1 MTMTRIL
8 RRNCQ
13 NLNLAGHQNLQVGMV
28 NQESKRTTKGA
39 PVSCRNAQKE
49 SEDQH
54 LATMEW
60 KASTQFAILP
70 LLQFANALATT
81 YHHVEY
87 RKSGNLVVLWW
98 TLLRNPRRIQ
108 RQLICNGNQAA
119 FQTVDCDGLGLALP
133 FVLGTQSTAT
143 NLLLELNALAW
154 QTWRKRALWC
164 LAREMLGH
172 KPDPCQ
178 KTTSPKMLS
187 T

>member
-1 MTMTRIL
+1 MTRIL

-70 LLQFANALATT
+70 LLQFVNALATT
-81 YHHVEY
+81 YHHVNIE
-87 RKSGNLVVLWW
+87 KWNLVVY
-98 TLLRNPRRIQ
+98 
-108 RQLICNGNQAA
+108 G
-119 FQTVDCDGLGLALP
+119 GLAA
-133 FVLGTQSTAT
+133 QSKTDPT
-143 NLLLELNALAW
+143 PTDLQW
-154 QTWRKRALWC
+154 QSNRFSNRGL
-164 LAREMLGH
+164 
-172 KPDPCQ
+172 
-178 KTTSPKMLS
+178 
-187 T
+187 